1 VRCGGGERAAR
12 GGVHLPVYRLGRALA
27 FPPAEEAEP
36 GGLLAVGGDL
46 SPRRLLLAYASG
58 IFPWYAEGQPILWH
72 SPDPRFALRP
82 TELHLPRSLRRRLRQ
97 GRYRVSLDRAF
108 GRVIR
113 ACAEAP
119 RPGQDGTW
127 ITPEM
132 IEAYERLHAL
142 GYAHSAEAWEG
153 EVLVGGVY
161 GVALGGA
168 FSGESMF
175 TRRPDASKV
184 ALATLLLQLAAW
196 GFVLFDAQTPSEH
209 VRRLGGSAWSR
220 ERFLREL
227 AAALALPTRRGRWSL
242 ELAEPPVAAS

>member
-1 VRCGGGERAAR
+1 M
-12 GGVHLPVYRLGRALA
+12 YRLGRALV
-27 FPPAEEAEP
+27 FPSAEEAEP
-36 GGLLAVGGDL
+36 GGLVAVGGDL
-46 SPRRLLLAYASG
+46 TPERLLLAYASG
-58 IFPWYAEGQPILWH
+58 IFPWYSVGQPILWH
-72 SPDPRFALRP
+72 SPDPRFVLLPA
-82 TELHLPRSLRRRLRQ
+82 ELHVPRSLRRELRR

-119 RPGQDGTW
+119 RPDQDGTW

-132 IEAYERLHAL
+132 IEAYERLHAE
-142 GYAHSAEAWEG
+142 GCAHSAEAWEG
-153 EVLVGGVY
+153 EELVGGVY

-184 ALATLLLQLAAW
+184 ALVTLLRQLSAW

-209 VRRLGGSAWSR
+209 VRRLGGSEWPR
-220 ERFLREL
+220 KRFLRAL
-227 AAALALPTRRGRWSL
+227 VAALALPTRRGRWTL
-242 ELAEPPVAAS
+242 ELEEPPAAAR